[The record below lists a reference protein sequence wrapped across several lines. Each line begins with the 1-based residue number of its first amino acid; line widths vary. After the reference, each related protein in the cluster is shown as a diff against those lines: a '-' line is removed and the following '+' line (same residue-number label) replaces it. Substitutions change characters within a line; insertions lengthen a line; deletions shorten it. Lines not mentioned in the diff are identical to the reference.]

1 MAEELSN
8 TIKRIPPYQIQEVA
22 KALSGDLRLRILEAL
37 GERPKSISQLVDE
50 LGVAQPTVSINVQN
64 LEQAGLVNS
73 STSGSG
79 REKICSRVLD
89 TLLFELPLRPGESL
103 QQVEE
108 ISMPIGLYTDC
119 SIQPPCGLQAME
131 GIVGCPDDPRAFYMP
146 ERTKANLLWFSEAG
160 YVEYSFSNPL
170 PGGIPLEKLLLSAE
184 LCSEAKGY
192 KQDWPS
198 DISLTINGKWIGTW
212 TCEGDF
218 GDRKGKL
225 SQTLQFGCSQYGLL
239 TEWSITR
246 AGSYI
251 NGVKSSDTTLAELE
265 LHYNRPIKVR
275 LEVRA
280 DAENRRGMNLFGA
293 GYGDHPQNLLLRFVR
308 GDV

>member
-1 MAEELSN
+1 MAEENSP
-8 TIKRIPPYQIQEVA
+8 TIKRIPAHQIQEVA

-37 GERPKSISQLVDE
+37 GERPKSISQLVEE

-64 LEQAGLVNS
+64 LEQAGLLSS

-89 TLLFELPLRPGESL
+89 ALLFELPLRPGEGL
-103 QQVEE
+103 QQIEE
-108 ISMPIGLYTDC
+108 ISMPVGLYTDC
-119 SIQPPCGLQAME
+119 VIQPPCGLQGME
-131 GIVGCPDDPRAFYMP
+131 GAIGCPDDPRAFYMP

-160 YVEYSFSNPL
+160 YVEYIFANPL
-170 PGGIPLEKLLLSAE
+170 PGGVPLHKLMLSAE
-184 LCSEAKGY
+184 LCSEAEGY

-198 DISLTINGKWIGTW
+198 DITVSINGKSIGTW
-212 TCEGDF
+212 TCDGDF

-225 SQTLQFGCSQYGLL
+225 SQNLQFGCSQYGLL
-239 TEWSITR
+239 TEWSITDEE
-246 AGSYI
+246 SYV
-251 NGVKSSDTTLAELE
+251 NGVRSSDTILADLD

-280 DAENRRGMNLFGA
+280 NAENCRGMNLFGA
-293 GYGDHPQNLLLRFVR
+293 GYGDYPQDLKLRFVR
-308 GDV
+308 GDL